1 MTAESLHSAG
11 ERRQFARALLPMT
24 VTLEGHEYK
33 GYDLSL
39 GGMSLVDIDR
49 PLEDDGWARVS
60 INRRDVRIDFVVEV
74 VPVSHDAKHH
84 LQRFR
89 FLSLTKMQASIISL
103 LMHAEEQ
110 RVARAERQEC

>member
-24 VTLEGHEYK
+24 VTLEGREYK

-39 GGMSLVDIDR
+39 GGMSLVDVNR
-49 PLEDDGWARVS
+49 TVGDDAWARVS

-74 VPVSHDAKHH
+74 MPIGHDDGNQ

-103 LMHAEEQ
+103 LMHGEEQ
-110 RVARAERQEC
+110 RANQRPQC